1 MTTQTRDW
9 RWRNAWIA
17 DLLTRRTGDDVDT
30 WNARIRDAGLPD
42 EQSLR
47 AWLDEK
53 GVTGYP
59 QSMLVMERF
68 GYPSFLVAS
77 ADELV
82 DGQYR
87 DRPALRP
94 ILDAILAR
102 VASFGEVTIQ
112 TRKLYVSLVTPKRT
126 FAAVQPTTKRR
137 VDLGLRL
144 DNQSPDGRLEAAAS
158 LASSVVTVRIALTS
172 AEQVDDEVETLL
184 RRAYAENS

>member
-1 MTTQTRDW
+1 MTLQTRDW
-9 RWRNAWIA
+9 RWRNALVA
-17 DLLTRRTGDDVDT
+17 DLLKRRTGDDVDT
-30 WNARIRDAGLPD
+30 WNARIRDAGPPD
-42 EQSLR
+42 EHSLR
-47 AWLDEK
+47 AWLAEN

-102 VASFGEVTIQ
+102 VASLGEVTIQ

-126 FAAVQPTTKRR
+126 FAAIQPTTKRR

-144 DNQSPDGRLEAAAS
+144 DNQPPVGRLEPVAS

-172 AEQVDDEVETLL
+172 VEQVDDEVESLL